1 MWPLEDGMGVEKI
14 EALLVEV
21 QMTFSFI
28 PLKVHFQ
35 FDKDL
40 SIFLILEDIASLD
53 PPGYDMVQG
62 PRDI

>member
-1 MWPLEDGMGVEKI
+1 MWPLEDGMGLEKI
-14 EALLVEV
+14 EAVLVEV

-28 PLKVHFQ
+28 TLKVHFQ

-62 PRDI
+62 PGDL